1 MNKTVLTEQD
11 VENFHRDGFT
21 IARKLFSPDEIAALR
36 EATDRQVEASR
47 LLTRSNSVIE
57 LEPDH
62 SAETPRLR
70 RIVEP
75 VTTDAAYWQAAI
87 QERLLDCVSALLGPD
102 LTFHHSKLNMKASKG
117 GAAIGWHQDFPF
129 FPHTNMDLVACGIP
143 LDKAYS
149 ENGCLLVV
157 PGTHKGPVWNHRDVN
172 GAFVGQI
179 TDQPLP
185 FNPADAVPVEMDPG
199 DVSFHHS
206 NVIHG
211 STPNNSGNQRRL
223 LIFQY
228 AAADAVELEH
238 RKDATEYF
246 GRVVRGNASPHAR
259 LMGAGNV
266 MLRGASNGKSIF
278 GSQQKS

>member
-1 MNKTVLTEQD
+1 MKKTVLTEQD

-36 EATDRQVEASR
+36 EATDHQVEASR

-75 VTTDAAYWQAAI
+75 VTTDAVYWQAAI

-157 PGTHKGPVWNHRDVN
+157 PGTHKGPVWNHRDEN

-185 FNPADAVPVEMDPG
+185 FDPADAVPVEMDPG

-259 LMGAGNV
+259 LMGETKV

-278 GSQQKS
+278 GSQRKS